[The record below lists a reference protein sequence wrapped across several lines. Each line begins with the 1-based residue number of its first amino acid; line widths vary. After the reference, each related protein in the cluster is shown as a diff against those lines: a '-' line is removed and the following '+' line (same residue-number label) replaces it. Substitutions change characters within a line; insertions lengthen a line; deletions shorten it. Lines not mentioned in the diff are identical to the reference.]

1 MNLNDTIAIF
11 VTMFVLSIVPGPSI
25 FLVIARS
32 MTSSLGR
39 GLVTILGIV
48 LANFIFILLA
58 VLGVGALV
66 ASMDGL
72 FTMLKYAGN
81 LLKFY

>member
-1 MNLNDTIAIF
+1 
-11 VTMFVLSIVPGPSI
+11 MFVLSIVPGPSI

-58 VLGVGALV
+58 VIGVGALV

-72 FTMLKYAGN
+72 FTM
-81 LLKFY
+81 